1 MKFEKVTTLNMSSHF
16 LYRRNAYWHTVWKR
30 SRGREFCLF
39 PSRHAPVNG
48 NFLIAGGSDT
58 ERARSICCAV
68 RQFKHRFPDL
78 PVIIISDSEQ
88 LEYELLRISENCLLK
103 EMIFSNSLS
112 PNYEPMFDLRA
123 EQIVNLICSI
133 ARERGTMDC
142 SELSAYTTSVLS
154 LLSTYCDELSLSSLF
169 EFIHTYS
176 ATELCSLAMGKLSSR
191 ESANLHNLSC
201 ANVLL
206 HETVNYIFSLYH
218 TCSSDACASHISLC
232 HTISASSA
240 VHYIHVTNSDD
251 FSLCLS
257 HELCSA
263 IESGTTFL
271 LVSALSAYSES
282 FIHAFNK
289 ALNRPNIPVGISL
302 SGVSA
307 SYNYFPFQVF
317 SYRFILNTDLSL
329 NMLKDMLED
338 ARLCTISRKL
348 VIESKDTEPSL
359 PVTEDD
365 AYAVI
370 SGASIILYGHKKKIF
385 LVRLHMFPYFIFPRK
400 RIISFFYTGKSLVK
414 TFIHWLRS
422 RFKQPSV

>member
-1 MKFEKVTTLNMSSHF
+1 MRFEKVTTLNMSSHF
-16 LYRRNAYWHTVWKR
+16 LYRRNAYWHTMWKR
-30 SRGREFCLF
+30 SQGREFCLF

-88 LEYELLRISENCLLK
+88 LEYELLRISENYLLK

-112 PNYEPMFDLRA
+112 PTYEPLFGLRA

-154 LLSTYCDELSLSSLF
+154 LLSMYCDELSLSALF

-176 ATELCSLAMGKLSSR
+176 ATELSSLAMDKLSSR
-191 ESANLHNLSC
+191 ESANLHNLSS

-206 HETVNYIFSLYH
+206 HETVSYIFSLYH

-271 LVSALSAYSES
+271 LVSALSTYSES
-282 FIHAFNK
+282 FIHTFNK
-289 ALNRPNIPVGISL
+289 AINRPNIPVGISL

-329 NMLKDMLED
+329 NMLKDMLGD
-338 ARLCTISRKL
+338 VDLCTVSRRL
-348 VIESKDTEPSL
+348 VAESKDTEDS
-359 PVTEDD
+359 VSMTEDD
-365 AYAVI
+365 AYTALLG
-370 SGASIILYGHKKKIF
+370 SFAILYGHNKRIS
-385 LVRLHMFPYFIFPRK
+385 LVRFYMFPYFIFPRK
-400 RIISFFYTGKSLVK
+400 RIVNFLYTGKSLVK

-422 RFKQPSV
+422 RFK